1 MTGEARM
8 VQWMSAG
15 HQGLCALVS
24 PDVLVPICRRVVV
37 RADERLVPD
46 SLLRAWVS
54 VHGGA
59 Q

>member
-1 MTGEARM
+1 M

-46 SLLRAWVS
+46 SLFRAWVS